1 MIAILLV
8 TTHRHGSSPLVGGIS
23 LLVFLLLLVLK
34 VADASGLEI
43 VIGMSVRDC
52 LRRANITEE
61 QAADLMGMKLT
72 ALRKCLRGEGRLQLG
87 IARMLRLG
95 LTFWTY
101 FTPTLLYHAARLH
114 CEQVR
119 DDAIEAAKALLGRRA

>member
-1 MIAILLV
+1 MVIAVLFAS
-8 TTHRHGSSPLVGGIS
+8 HSGGSPLAGILS
-23 LLVFLLLLVLK
+23 LLVFFFVLK
-34 VADASGLEI
+34 LAVIDATELEL
-43 VIGMSVRDC
+43 VIGASVRDC
-52 LRRANITEE
+52 LRRAGITEE
-61 QAADLMGMKLT
+61 QAADLMGMKLS

-87 IARMLRLG
+87 VGRLMRLG

-119 DDAIEAAKALLGRRA
+119 DDAIEAAKSLMGKRT